1 MPTSLQEDPFA
12 TLRRVPGW
20 LEIEREVIDGF
31 FRFSPS
37 FARRAGDHRF
47 DGVAGDLS
55 RTAVEAR
62 LDEVDRQLQVLGQPN
77 GLNRDQEID
86 RRGLTAQ
93 LQAEQ
98 FELAELRRPYT
109 DPLTYA
115 GFGSELDISTYVK
128 RDYAPLRDRL
138 AALRTHLSGYAGY
151 LESARDNLEPALPR
165 PNLEIAIEAAQ
176 GQLEYLQGEILGI
189 ARSDPATVAAVR
201 AAAGEVG
208 RFVAFLKQ
216 RLGDAHDDYALGCER
231 FSRFLQMRELVDLDV
246 ASLERMVNADVER
259 NRARA
264 AEIADQ
270 IAPGAGV
277 AEALAKL
284 QQSHPT
290 VDSLVADVRDMLEK
304 IRSFILEREIATV
317 PSEVRCQVKATPAY
331 MSFITAALDGA
342 GPLETRASESYYYV
356 TVPAT
361 DWGPEKTDEWL
372 RYLNYVVLENTSIH
386 EAYPGHYLQ
395 GLHERQARSLSRQV
409 FWVQSTGEGWAHY
422 CEQMM
427 LEAGYSAD
435 PRHELAQLVDAL
447 LRDCRFLTSLGLH
460 CQQMPMEEAVRTFMR
475 IGFQSEL
482 PAQREATRGAW
493 DPLYLNYTLGKLLI
507 YELRQEA
514 ERRPGY
520 SLKTFHDAFL
530 GCGNLPI
537 PLVRE
542 LVLT

>member
-1 MPTSLQEDPFA
+1 M
-12 TLRRVPGW
+12 RGW
-20 LEIEREVIDGF
+20 LDIEREVIDGF

-55 RTAVEAR
+55 STAIAAR
-62 LDEVDRQLQVLGQPN
+62 LDEVGRELEALGQPN

-98 FELAELRRPYT
+98 FELAELRRPHT

-128 RDYAPLRDRL
+128 RDYAPLPDRL
-138 AALRTHLSGYAGY
+138 AALRKHLAGYAGY
-151 LESARDNLEPALPR
+151 LESARDNLELALPR

-176 GQLEYLQGEILGI
+176 GQLDYLEGEILSV
-189 ARSDPATVAAVR
+189 ARADPQTAAAVR
-201 AAAGEVG
+201 DAAGEVR

-216 RLGDAHDDYALGCER
+216 RRPQAHDDYALGCER
-231 FSRFLQMRELVDLDV
+231 FSRFLLMREMIDLDM
-246 ASLERMVNADVER
+246 ASLERMVKADVER

-264 AEIADQ
+264 AEIADR

-277 AEALAKL
+277 AQALAAL

-290 VDSLVADVRDMLEK
+290 VDSLVGDVRDMLEK

-317 PSEVRCQVKATPAY
+317 PSEVRCQVKATPTY

-342 GPLETRASESYYYV
+342 GPLETRASDSYYYV
-356 TVPAT
+356 TVPAA

-427 LEAGYSAD
+427 LEAGYSVD

-460 CQQMPMEEAVRTFMR
+460 CQEMPMEEAVRTFMR
-475 IGFQSEL
+475 VGFQSEL

-507 YELRQEA
+507 YQLRQEA

-520 SLKTFHDAFL
+520 SLKAFHDAFL
-530 GCGNLPI
+530 SCGNLPI

>member
-1 MPTSLQEDPFA
+1 MPTFFTGRLFA
-12 TLRRVPGW
+12 RLRRVRGW
-20 LEIEREVIDGF
+20 LDIEREVVDGF

-55 RTAVEAR
+55 RTAIEAR
-62 LDEVDRQLQVLGQPN
+62 LEEVGRQLQLLGQPN

-86 RRGLTAQ
+86 RRALTAQ
-93 LQAEQ
+93 LEAER
-98 FELAELRRPYT
+98 FELVELRRPYT

-128 RDYAPLRDRL
+128 REYAPLPDRL
-138 AALRTHLSGYAGY
+138 AALRTHLAGYAGY
-151 LESARDNLEPALPR
+151 LESARDNLEPDLPR
-165 PNLEIAIEAAQ
+165 PHLEIAIEAAQ
-176 GQLEYLQGEILGI
+176 GQVEYLEGEII
-189 ARSDPATVAAVR
+189 SVAQSDPQTVAAVQ
-201 AAAGEVG
+201 AAAGEVR
-208 RFVAFLKQ
+208 RFVAFLRQ
-216 RLGDAHDDYALGCER
+216 RRPQAHDDYALGCER
-231 FSRFLQMRELVDLDV
+231 FARFLQTREMVGLDV

-264 AEIADQ
+264 AEIAER
-270 IAPGAGV
+270 IAPGAGIPG
-277 AEALAKL
+277 ALGEL
-284 QQSHPT
+284 QQRHPT
-290 VDSLVADVRDMLEK
+290 VDSLIADVRDMLEK

-317 PSEVRCQVKATPAY
+317 PSEVRCQAKATPAY

-342 GPLETRASESYYYV
+342 GPLETRATESYYYV

-361 DWGPEKTDEWL
+361 DWGREKTDEWL
-372 RYLNYVVLENTSIH
+372 RYLNYAVLENTSIH

-460 CQQMPMEEAVRTFMR
+460 CRQMPMEEAVRTFMR
-475 IGFQSEL
+475 VGFQTEL
-482 PAQREATRGAW
+482 PARREATRGAW

-507 YELRQEA
+507 YQLRREA
-514 ERRPGY
+514 ERRSGY

-530 GCGNLPI
+530 SCGNLPI